1 MSVIKSNI
9 VIKFIG
15 QVRDELKKVTWPTRT
30 EVIRL
35 TSIVLI
41 VSFIVG
47 AYLGA
52 VDTLFTKLLEY
63 LI

>member
-1 MSVIKSNI
+1 VIKSNI

-15 QVRDELKKVTWPTRT
+15 QVREELKKVTWPTRA

-41 VSFIVG
+41 VSIIVG
-47 AYLGA
+47 VYLGT